1 VKATL
6 ASKNEKKETVS
17 QIKLVFVNS
26 NAGCTSTSGICLQY
40 LIQQFNRNGV
50 SPILVTKN
58 PNLCFNCQHNSF
70 SLALGFQNMG
80 AT

>member
-1 VKATL
+1 MVLERIKRDIGRL
-6 ASKNEKKETVS
+6 AWPDPQS
-17 QIKLVFVNS
+17 FVNS